1 MMAFVSFQRRSIG
14 RRLLDRIFGF
24 DFFISYSWKDGG
36 TYARNLAHALEKE
49 GFEVFLDREDYSSGD
64 SWKEVGRWTL
74 WRTAQLVLVAT
85 PEALDSKPVEREVRL
100 FQKSK
105 RRIVPIEFNGSLG
118 LGSTTRVGKLLKS
131 DVLRLS
137 EPCCADTPA
146 DVTIE
151 EIRKTFTL
159 TRQDRKRSRILLIV
173 AATMMVL
180 AAIGASM
187 AVIAENARTKAEE
200 SATRALAQAFSS
212 AAYSLAERDPTFA
225 LRLSQHALTLNN
237 NTTAYIALLKAF
249 NSGSWLYSQRIDAAI
264 DGDFAGDGK
273 SFAWTDGKKITLR
286 TLDGASVGEWPAQAD
301 HVLFD
306 ENGNLVSWSPWE
318 GPGSEG
324 RVDIWGK
331 DPSLKGQ
338 FRGPLIS
345 AERCGSSRIAFLT
358 FQQGKGDERE
368 VALHRMNTT
377 DSQSTFVSLP
387 GFVDGL
393 RASIGC
399 SADGNIVALAGPLSR
414 TLYVVKEG
422 QTEATSHAWQGSGR
436 PTDVLVE
443 PSGQFALI
451 YLVSDRE
458 GANDAIAVVPL
469 KGDAP
474 ASRIDLGRSAVGD
487 EPGGLLLS
495 LGRNRIL
502 AASTG
507 GWTVVVDLTDEKPAV
522 LEKAGRAADRL
533 AGSVYTG
540 EFVIGQRSGL
550 ATIYNASGFQIGRL
564 LGSSSS
570 DGLNPS
576 FSRLVVSPDGQ
587 TILTIT
593 RDDGLRLWSRP
604 EYPLLIARAS
614 NAELID
620 DKLPA
625 NLAARLSVLGG
636 PTQTLKAKQCEGT
649 RSIVIDG
656 YGEMKLCFEFGGRTE
671 LMSPGLTDADIELIA
686 SSSEPGDIAAWYGA
700 RATQMFVMS
709 PTRILDWLNATKIQP
724 WSPTIG
730 EMEELVQ

>member
-1 MMAFVSFQRRSIG
+1 
-14 RRLLDRIFGF
+14 
-24 DFFISYSWKDGG
+24 
-36 TYARNLAHALEKE
+36 
-49 GFEVFLDREDYSSGD
+49 
-64 SWKEVGRWTL
+64 
-74 WRTAQLVLVAT
+74 
-85 PEALDSKPVEREVRL
+85 
-100 FQKSK
+100 
-105 RRIVPIEFNGSLG
+105 
-118 LGSTTRVGKLLKS
+118 
-131 DVLRLS
+131 
-137 EPCCADTPA
+137 
-146 DVTIE
+146 
-151 EIRKTFTL
+151 
-159 TRQDRKRSRILLIV
+159 
-173 AATMMVL
+173 
-180 AAIGASM
+180 
-187 AVIAENARTKAEE
+187 
-200 SATRALAQAFSS
+200 
-212 AAYSLAERDPTFA
+212 
-225 LRLSQHALTLNN
+225 
-237 NTTAYIALLKAF
+237 
-249 NSGSWLYSQRIDAAI
+249 
-264 DGDFAGDGK
+264 
-273 SFAWTDGKKITLR
+273 
-286 TLDGASVGEWPAQAD
+286 
-301 HVLFD
+301 
-306 ENGNLVSWSPWE
+306 
-318 GPGSEG
+318 
-324 RVDIWGK
+324 
-331 DPSLKGQ
+331 
-338 FRGPLIS
+338 
-345 AERCGSSRIAFLT
+345 
-358 FQQGKGDERE
+358 
-368 VALHRMNTT
+368 MNTT

-422 QTEATSHAWQGSGR
+422 QAEATSHAWQGSGR
-436 PTDVLVE
+436 PIDVLVE

-469 KGDAP
+469 EGDAP

-495 LGRNRIL
+495 LGRNRVL

-533 AGSVYTG
+533 AGSVHTG

-576 FSRLVVSPDGQ
+576 FSRLVVSSDGQ

-593 RDDGLRLWSRP
+593 RDAGLRLWSRP

-625 NLAARLSVLGG
+625 NLAARLSVLVG
-636 PTQTLKAKQCEGT
+636 PTQTLTAKQCEGT